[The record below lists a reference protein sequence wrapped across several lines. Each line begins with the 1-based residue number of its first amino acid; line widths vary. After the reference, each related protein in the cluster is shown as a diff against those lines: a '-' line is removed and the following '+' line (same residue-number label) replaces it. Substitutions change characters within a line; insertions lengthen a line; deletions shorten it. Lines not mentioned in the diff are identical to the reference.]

1 MGEEGEIGKTVS
13 KKHYSCDVVTL
24 SSGEMHSVMVIVAL
38 CLTAFQ
44 TDFQLISFILRE
56 KMERREIEDF
66 LEKTE
71 ERLVFAFG

>member
-1 MGEEGEIGKTVS
+1 
-13 KKHYSCDVVTL
+13 
-24 SSGEMHSVMVIVAL
+24 MHSVIVIVAL
-38 CLTAFQ
+38 CLAAFQ

-56 KMERREIEDF
+56 KTERREIEDF

>member
-1 MGEEGEIGKTVS
+1 
-13 KKHYSCDVVTL
+13 
-24 SSGEMHSVMVIVAL
+24 MVIVAL
-38 CLTAFQ
+38 CLATFQ

-56 KMERREIEDF
+56 KTERREIEDF